1 MTVERRVLAAAVLAS
16 AMAFVDATA
25 LNVALPALQAALGA
39 SGAAL
44 LWIVNAYGLVVA
56 ALLLVGGALGDRHGR
71 RRVLA
76 TGIALFTGASLACG
90 LAPSTQFLIAAR
102 AVQGA
107 GAALMI
113 PGSLALLAA
122 VFSTEQRGRAIGTW
136 SAWTVV
142 ATALG
147 PVLGGVLAHAGLWR
161 GIFFL
166 NLPLAVAALL
176 LLRGVPESRAA
187 ETFLPL
193 DLPGALLAV
202 AGLAG
207 VNAACLGAP
216 ADGIPSLWIVA
227 AGIGGL
233 LCLGLFLAVEARSAN
248 PLLPL
253 ALLRSRTLAGALLVT
268 LLVYA
273 AFNGLLLFLPL
284 HLIQAQG
291 YDVALAG
298 LTQLP
303 VMLLLVAL
311 SRWAGGLLD
320 RYGPRLPLTL
330 GPAVAALGFLLL
342 LRPGVTSGP
351 AVFWI
356 SFLPPLLV
364 LGAGMALTM
373 APLSATVMA
382 AVPAARSGLAS
393 GMNSAVSRLSGVLAV
408 AVLGAVALASFSH
421 ALETRA
427 GSLDLPEPA
436 RVALVAQA
444 ARFGAAQPPAGFT
457 PAQQEWAASA
467 IRGSLV
473 DAFRRVCLVSAAF
486 CAAGAL
492 IAGVTMPARRTLR
505 IDCDHP

>member
-1 MTVERRVLAAAVLAS
+1 VTLERRVLAAAVLAS

-44 LWIVNAYGLVVA
+44 LWVVNAYGLVVA
-56 ALLLVGGALGDRHGR
+56 ALLLVGGALGDRQGR

-76 TGIALFTGASLACG
+76 AGIALFTAASLACG
-90 LAPSTQFLIAAR
+90 LAPGTRFLIAAR

-122 VFSTEQRGRAIGTW
+122 VFGEERRGRAIGAW

-166 NLPLAVAALL
+166 NLPLAVTALL
-176 LLRGVPESRAA
+176 LLRGVPESRAS
-187 ETFLPL
+187 ETSLPL

-202 AGLAG
+202 GGLAG

-216 ADGIPSLWIVA
+216 ALGIASPWVVA
-227 AGIGGL
+227 AGAGGL
-233 LCLGLFLAVEARSAN
+233 LCLGLFLRVEARSAN

-253 ALLRSRTLAGALLVT
+253 SLLRSRTLAGALLVT

-284 HLIQAQG
+284 HLIQAQR

-320 RYGPRLPLTL
+320 RQGPRLPLTL

-342 LRPGVTSGP
+342 LRPGLTAGP
-351 AVFWI
+351 AAFWT
-356 SFLPPLLV
+356 SYLPPLLV

-373 APLSATVMA
+373 APLSATVLS

-408 AVLGAVALASFSH
+408 AALGAIALASFSH
-421 ALETRA
+421 ALDARA
-427 GSLDLPEPA
+427 ASLALPAPA
-436 RVALVAQA
+436 RAELLAQSS
-444 ARFGAAQPPAGFT
+444 RFGAAEPPADLAG
-457 PAQQEWAASA
+457 AQRAEAEEA
-467 IRGSLV
+467 IRGALV
-473 DAFRRVCLVSAAF
+473 DAFRRVCAVSASLCF
-486 CAAGAL
+486 AGAL
-492 IAGVTMPARRTLR
+492 VALVTLPARR
-505 IDCDHP
+505 IDSGRP